1 MAPLGTAMR
10 FLEATRL
17 DTAYIG
23 RSEASKWRVSE
34 PDTKNNP
41 LSKSESDSASGEGVS
56 TRPEKS
62 RRRHGF
68 RTLQIR
74 RTCLPTQHRD
84 FHRTEYCTAASKKR
98 GISGLERA
106 IK

>member
-1 MAPLGTAMR
+1 MR

-17 DTAYIG
+17 DTAHIG

-56 TRPEKS
+56 TRPEKVVGVTAFA
-62 RRRHGF
+62 RF
-68 RTLQIR
+68 RFDVPAS
-74 RTCLPTQHRD
+74 LPNIATS
-84 FHRTEYCTAASKKR
+84 TEPNR
-98 GISGLERA
+98 VPPHLR
-106 IK
+106 